1 MSRRF
6 ILLVLLC
13 VAIFGVLP
21 ASAQDTEC
29 AEGTYLVTHTLGDT
43 CVPEGA
49 TRVVTLDH
57 ALTELTLTV
66 GVQPVGVADIARFE
80 VLVDFPVPLDE
91 SVVDVGTRNEPSL
104 EVLTGLQPDVIFA
117 SSFRVS
123 ENYDDLSAIAPV
135 ITFDGADNLEGMIG
149 MLTTIATALDR
160 EAEAQAALEAM
171 EAHFAA
177 AAAAIEAA
185 GLASNTFIVSQNWVE
200 DSLATFRLFTD
211 GSMAV
216 EVLESIGLE
225 NTWDGEPNPDG
236 FTQVGLEAFD
246 GIGDTNFL
254 YITDEAST
262 AFLAD
267 SEIWQALPFVAAG
280 HDYWLGENV
289 WLFGGP
295 TSVQRMVTLALN
307 ALGVELSPAA
317 EATPEATEA
326 A

>member
-1 MSRRF
+1 MSRRL
-6 ILLVLLC
+6 ILFVLLC
-13 VAIFGVLP
+13 IGIVAALP
-21 ASAQDTEC
+21 VSAQDTEC
-29 AEGTYLVTHTLGDT
+29 ADGTYLVTHTMGDT

-49 TRVVTLDH
+49 VRVVTLDH

-66 GVQPVGVADIARFE
+66 GVQPVGVAEIARFE

-104 EVLTGLQPDVIFA
+104 EVLTELQPDVIFA

-160 EAEAQAALEAM
+160 EVEAEAALEAM
-171 EAHFAA
+171 EAHFAD

-185 GLASNTFIVSQNWVE
+185 GLEANSFILSQNWVE

-211 GSMAV
+211 GSMGV
-216 EVLESIGLE
+216 EVLERIGLE
-225 NTWDGEPNPDG
+225 NAWGGEPTPDG
-236 FTQVGLEAFD
+236 FTQVGIEAFD
-246 GIGDTNFL
+246 AIEDTNFL
-254 YITDEAST
+254 YVTDEAST
-262 AFLAD
+262 EFLAE

-307 ALGVELSPAA
+307 ALGVELPP
-317 EATPEATEA
+317 EATPEATETP
-326 A
+326 